1 MLLRDTPSDLR
12 LYFRYLTRMVRLAQQ
27 RRRLKAP
34 TRPRKGKAASFA
46 LAIGAGL
53 FSPAYANAP
62 MIDKQ
67 IHINDKKAAINY
79 AKGLLDKSQFECLLH
94 LYAKES
100 AWKRTAYNKSGAYG
114 IPQLKNSMIAD
125 MSGSMQVMY
134 GIKYINHRYNGNTC
148 NAYKHWQRYGWH

>member
-1 MLLRDTPSDLR
+1 MIRDTPSDLR
-12 LYFRYLTRMVRLAQQ
+12 FCLRWLTDAVRLAQQ

-62 MIDKQ
+62 ITDKYIHITDKQ
-67 IHINDKKAAINY
+67 QAINY
-79 AKGLLDKSQFECLLH
+79 AKGVLDKYQFECLLH

-100 AWKRTAYNKSGAYG
+100 AWDRTAYNKSGAYG
-114 IPQLKNSMIAD
+114 IPQLKNAMIKD
-125 MSGSMQVMY
+125 MTGSMQTMY
-134 GIKYINHRYNGNTC
+134 GIKYIHHRYGSAC
-148 NAYKHWQRYGWH
+148 AAYKHWKQHGWH